1 MQWHRIRKDGEPM
14 DYLIEAERLVK
25 TLDSDLS
32 KHLSEQQR
40 RLLMGSLAKL
50 LGHGGVRFVSDV
62 VEVAHNTVS
71 RGFREVQQ
79 LKELAPEDRV
89 RMPGGGR
96 KKAEEKQP
104 ELLAILD
111 TLIEPGTRGDPES
124 PLRWTIQS
132 TRQLADALK
141 QLGLDVSHDVVG
153 RLLNEMDYSLQGN
166 AKTEEGK
173 QHEDRNA
180 QFEHINELSKE
191 FRDAGDPVISVDTKK
206 KELVGNFKNAGQTW
220 QKKGKPVRVNDH
232 DFPDRALGKAIPYG
246 VYDVALN
253 AGWVNVGQDHDTAQ
267 FAVQSIRNWWRS
279 MGSCVYQNRKRLL
292 ICADAGG
299 SNGYRLRLWK
309 SELAAFAAETGLT
322 ISVCHF
328 PPGTSK
334 WNKIE
339 HRLFSQ
345 ITMNWRGKP
354 LTSYETV
361 VELIGSTTTRTGLLV
376 RSELDEGTYP
386 LKIKVP
392 RKEFAKIPI
401 SKDDFC
407 GAWNYTISPSPQ
419 PKT

>member
-1 MQWHRIRKDGEPM
+1 
-14 DYLIEAERLVK
+14 
-25 TLDSDLS
+25 
-32 KHLSEQQR
+32 
-40 RLLMGSLAKL
+40 
-50 LGHGGVRFVSDV
+50 
-62 VEVAHNTVS
+62 
-71 RGFREVQQ
+71 VQE

-96 KKAEEKQP
+96 KKVEEKQP
-104 ELLAILD
+104 GLVEALD
-111 TLIEPGTRGDPES
+111 ALIEPGTRGDPES
-124 PLRWTIQS
+124 PLRWTILS

-141 QLGLDVSHDVVG
+141 QQGFDVSHDVVG

-173 QHEDRNA
+173 QHEDRDA

-191 FRDAGDPVISVDTKK
+191 FREAGEPVISVDTKK

-220 QKKGKPVRVNDH
+220 RKKGEPVGVNDH
-232 DFPDRALGKAIPYG
+232 DFPDQALGKAIPYG
-246 VYDVALN
+246 IYDVALN
-253 AGWVNVGQDHDTAQ
+253 AAWVNVGQDHDTPQ

-279 MGSCVYQNRKRLL
+279 MGSSVYQNQKRLL

-299 SNGYRLRLWK
+299 SNSYRARVWK
-309 SELAAFAAETGLT
+309 AELATFADETGLT

-361 VELIGSTTTRTGLLV
+361 VKLIGATTTRTGLLV

-392 RKEFAKIPI
+392 SKEFAKIPI
-401 SKDDFC
+401 SNDNFC
-407 GAWNYTISPSPQ
+407 GAWNYTISPGRQ